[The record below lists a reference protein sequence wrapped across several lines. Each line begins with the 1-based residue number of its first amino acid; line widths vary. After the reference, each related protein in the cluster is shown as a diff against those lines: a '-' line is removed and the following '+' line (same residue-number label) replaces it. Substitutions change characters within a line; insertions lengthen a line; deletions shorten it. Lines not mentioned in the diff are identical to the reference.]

1 MHEKKMYLKKKNIP
15 IGKAL
20 KKYAVNAL
28 TEDHVR
34 AFSRKE
40 GPS

>member
-1 MHEKKMYLKKKNIP
+1 MHEKKIYFLKKLP
-15 IGKAL
+15 IEKAL

-28 TEDHVR
+28 EENHVR

-40 GPS
+40 YP

>member
-1 MHEKKMYLKKKNIP
+1 MYLKKKNIP